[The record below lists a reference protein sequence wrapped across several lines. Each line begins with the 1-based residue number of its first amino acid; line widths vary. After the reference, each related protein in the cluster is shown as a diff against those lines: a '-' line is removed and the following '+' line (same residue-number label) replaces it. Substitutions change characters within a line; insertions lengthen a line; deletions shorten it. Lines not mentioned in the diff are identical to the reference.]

1 MIWLTSLIDRIYKHI
16 LSADKE
22 LEGVIHR
29 TPLDKTRTF
38 SELTKANVYLKLE
51 NLQKTGS
58 FKARGAFYKIIN
70 LPEENREKG
79 VIAASAGNHAQ
90 GVAYAARM
98 AGSNAKIVMPIFA
111 PIAKILAT
119 RSYSADVILHG
130 TIFDDALKK
139 ALEIAEAEGR
149 TFIHAFDDE
158 YIIAGQGTIGLE
170 ILRMLPDPDVIIVP
184 IGGGGLISGISIAI
198 KKKNS
203 NTKII
208 GVQSKAFPAAYELKK
223 GMFLERKAWSTI
235 ADGIAVKKPG
245 KITSEIIN
253 ELVDDVILVDDN
265 DISRAIFLLLERGKI
280 LAEGAGAITVGALL
294 SGELNVTGKKVV
306 AVISGGNIDFTLLS
320 KIISRE
326 SIRMKRIVKIRTII
340 PDRPGSLSKIITLLA
355 EARMNI
361 IDIITERYDFRAP
374 PYEASLEI
382 VVEVPE
388 EKKLQELIRKIK
400 GKGYH
405 VEIEEVR
412 D

>member
-1 MIWLTSLIDRIYKHI
+1 LVNQIDEIYEHI
-16 LSADKE
+16 LRADRV

-38 SELTKANVYLKLE
+38 SEMTKSDIYLKLE

-58 FKARGAFYKIIN
+58 FKARGAYYKISN
-70 LPEENREKG
+70 LPVKKKRRG

-90 GVAYAARM
+90 GVAYAAKM
-98 AGSNAKIVMPIFA
+98 ANTHAKIVMPIFA

-119 RSYSADVILHG
+119 RSYGAEVILHG
-130 TIFDDALKK
+130 YVFDDSLKK
-139 ALEIAEAEGR
+139 ALEIAEVEER

-170 ILRMLPDPDVIIVP
+170 ILRDLPNPDIIIVP
-184 IGGGGLISGISIAI
+184 IGGGGLISGISIAV
-198 KKKNS
+198 KKRNPNVKV
-203 NTKII
+203 I

-223 GMFLERKAWSTI
+223 KVSIENKAWSTI

-245 KITSEIIN
+245 QITSEIIN
-253 ELVDDVILVDDN
+253 EMVDDIILVDDN

-280 LAEGAGAITVGALL
+280 LAEGAGAISVGALI
-294 SGELNVTGKKVV
+294 SGQLDVEGKNVV

-326 SIRMKRIVKIRTII
+326 SIRMKRLVKIRTII
-340 PDRPGSLSKIITLLA
+340 PDRPGSLSKILSLLA

-374 PYEASLEI
+374 PFEASLEI
-382 VVEVPE
+382 IIEVPE
-388 EKKLQELIRKIK
+388 EKKLQELLSSIR
-400 GKGYH
+400 GQDYQ
-405 VEIEEVR
+405 VEIEEV
-412 D
+412 